1 MSTLFENI
9 FTFLFSFFSVRDIL
23 LLKEVFPLSF
33 GSNLRFLREQRNI
46 SQKML
51 SIKIGVA
58 QSSISDWEADRK
70 MPPSKTILKLAD
82 ILDVSTDEIF
92 ERPIPKTPPCSSPI
106 SQLCAAYNLNDTARA
121 MIETIISMPPAEREV
136 VAGLARRFSSALD
149 RDDDELLN
157 RSAEQLDR
165 EKEAESKTKARA

>member
-9 FTFLFSFFSVRDIL
+9 SAFLFSFFSVRDIL
-23 LLKEVFPLSF
+23 LLKEVIPLSF

-58 QSSISDWEADRK
+58 QSSVSDWEADRK

-82 ILDVSTDEIF
+82 VLDISTDELF
-92 ERPIPKTPPCSSPI
+92 ERPISKTSPCSSPI
-106 SQLCAAYNLNDTARA
+106 SKLCAAYNLNDTARA
-121 MIETIISMPPAEREV
+121 MIETIISMPPAER
-136 VAGLARRFSSALD
+136 ARRFSSALD
-149 RDDDELLN
+149 HDDDELLN

-165 EKEAESKTKARA
+165 EKKAQNKTKARA